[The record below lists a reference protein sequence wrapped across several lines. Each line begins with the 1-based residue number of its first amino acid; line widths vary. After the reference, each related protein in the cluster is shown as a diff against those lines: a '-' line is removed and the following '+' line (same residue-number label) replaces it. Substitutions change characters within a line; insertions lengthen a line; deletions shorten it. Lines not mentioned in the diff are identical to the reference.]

1 MHRPPAD
8 FSAAAHADPRLARV
22 RRLAWILDRSIPIGG
37 GRAIGLD
44 PIIGLI
50 PGLGDWIAATLSL
63 YVLYEAARLGLPF
76 PVLGRIALNILIEAI
91 VGAVPVLGDLFDFVW
106 QANVRNVR
114 LVERHYRPSLRPRSF
129 NQIWFALLL
138 FSILL
143 LSLIGFALYGLVVL
157 FTALAG

>member
-1 MHRPPAD
+1 MRPLHAD
-8 FSAAAHADPRLARV
+8 FSANADPRLARV

-50 PGLGDWIAATLSL
+50 PGLGDWIAAGLSL
-63 YVLYEAARLGLPF
+63 YVFYEAARLGLPF
-76 PVLGRIALNILIEAI
+76 PVLGRIGLNILIEAI

-114 LVERHYRPSLRPRSF
+114 LVEQHYRPSLPPRSF

-138 FSILL
+138 FAILL
-143 LSLIGFALYGLVVL
+143 LSIIGFALYGLFAL
-157 FTALAG
+157 FTALVG